1 MRWVAIGGFD
11 GVHLGHRQVI
21 DRANLVLVIEKGGG
35 LTPGRERCRYI
46 PLRCHF
52 LELEGIKGWSARE
65 FIEFLKGRFGKVGVV
80 VGEDF
85 RFGAN
90 REGDWRVLEGW
101 FPVEVVP
108 EVKVGGVPV
117 HSRLIRRL
125 LREGRIEEGN
135 RLLGRGYQI
144 WGVLER
150 GQGIGG
156 RVLGVPTLNL
166 RLKLPF
172 FLPKEGVH
180 FGRVTGYPA
189 VAFLGTRSTDS
200 QFTIEVHLLRWEGE
214 FPSVG
219 ERVEFQFLHYHRPP
233 RRFQGL
239 GELKRGILADLSSA
253 RHYFSGEL
261 EQGREVGVKIGENS
275 ND

>member
-11 GVHLGHRQVI
+11 GVHLGHQRLI
-21 DRANLVLVIEKGGG
+21 GRANLVLIIEKGGG
-35 LTPGRERCRYI
+35 LTPSRERCRYI
-46 PLRCHF
+46 PVPCYF
-52 LELEGIKGWSARE
+52 LELEGIKGWSVRE
-65 FIEFLKGRFGKVGVV
+65 FLEFLKGEFGGIGVV

-90 REGDWRVLEGW
+90 REGDWRILGEW
-101 FPVEVVP
+101 FPLEVIP

-117 HSRLIRRL
+117 HSRVIRRL

-144 WGVLER
+144 WGVVEE

-156 RVLGVPTLNL
+156 KVLGVPTLNL

-172 FLPKEGVH
+172 LLPKEGVY
-180 FGRVTGYPA
+180 FGRVAGFPA
-189 VAFLGTRSTDS
+189 IAFLGTRSTDF
-200 QFTIEVHLLRWEGE
+200 QFTIEVHLLHWRGE
-214 FPSVG
+214 FPIAG
-219 ERVEFQFLHYHRPP
+219 ERVEFQFLHYHRSPIQ
-233 RRFQGL
+233 F
-239 GELKRGILADLSSA
+239 GELEGLKKQIWTDLTTA

-261 EQGREVGVKIGENS
+261 E
-275 ND
+275 